1 MSADIDPDTNRH
13 GAEPTV
19 RTPEGT
25 GLGAA
30 DDDRDA
36 DDRDADDRVSGPS
49 PADEPTADADP
60 TAPAVGLFERV
71 LVVTDGTETGEAAV
85 EAGIDLA
92 SAHDATV
99 DALYVVDTT
108 EAWDV
113 VVERHE
119 REGEAAVEAAEARG
133 RERGVDV
140 EKRFRYGT
148 AHEEVLGFADAH
160 DVDLVVLGSARRT
173 GLDRLVRPEPLPT
186 RVQRGGS
193 VPVLVVGVDDEI

>member
-1 MSADIDPDTNRH
+1 MSADIDPDANRR

-25 GLGAA
+25 GLDAV
-30 DDDRDA
+30 DRDRDA
-36 DDRDADDRVSGPS
+36 DDRASRPNPV
-49 PADEPTADADP
+49 DEPASGADP
-60 TAPAVGLFERV
+60 VPAAGLFERV
-71 LVVTDGTETGEAAV
+71 LVVTDGTETGESAV

-92 SAHDATV
+92 SAHGATV

-108 EAWDV
+108 EHWDV
-113 VVERHE
+113 VVERRE

-133 RERGVDV
+133 RDRGVDV
-140 EKRFRYGT
+140 EKWFRYGT
-148 AHEEVLGFADAH
+148 AHEEVLDFADAH
-160 DVDLVVLGSARRT
+160 GVDLVVLGSARRT

-193 VPVLVVGVDDEI
+193 VPVLVVGVDDGR